1 MEARLENGDYLPDG
15 RGGFLTAEGD
25 EALLQRALLRLSA
38 RRGSFPF
45 LPELGSRLYLLP
57 REKPSARQALA
68 VQYAAEALGD
78 EEDLRVTGAELCER
92 ADGLG
97 LTVYLDWQGQELSA
111 GLLIGEGTDEDS

>member
-45 LPELGSRLYLLP
+45 LPELGSRLSLLGTRAP
-57 REKPSARQALA
+57 AARSLAAERYVTEAL
-68 VQYAAEALGD
+68 AAEALTVEAVRLG
-78 EEDLRVTGAELCER
+78 EDGS
-92 ADGLG
+92 
-97 LTVYLDWQGQELSA
+97 LTVTLRS
-111 GLLIGEGTDEDS
+111 GERSYRVETTVG

>member
-45 LPELGSRLYLLP
+45 LPELGSRLYLLGTLAP
-57 REKPSARQALA
+57 AARSLAAERYVTEALA
-68 VQYAAEALGD
+68 PETA
-78 EEDLRVTGAELCER
+78 LRVEQVRLRGSE
-92 ADGLG
+92 
-97 LTVYLDWQGQELSA
+97 LTVTLTRAGTERELR
-111 GLLIGEGTDEDS
+111 LPLGEVTA